1 MRVQKYIF
9 KIKAKGLW
17 IWPELI
23 YIDKKPILVI
33 DTEGIGSLEEH

>member
-1 MRVQKYIF
+1 MYKSIF
-9 KIKAKGLW
+9 QNKVKGLW